1 MSKFDEFSN
10 EWLTAVEVFSLKGF
24 KDFKQAAISDAR
36 DFFTSSQEDLRRW
49 ADKFGAGEL
58 NRKELRS
65 LIRGERELLE
75 MHALHQAGVVKVRT
89 DMFVNGIL
97 DLTVNTITKV
107 FLV

>member
-10 EWLTAVEVFSLKGF
+10 EWLTAVESFSLKSF
-24 KDFKQAAISDAR
+24 KDFKEAAISDAR

-58 NRKELRS
+58 TQRELKS
-65 LIRGERELLE
+65 LVRGEQDLLE
-75 MHALHQAGVVKVRT
+75 MHALHQSGVVKVRT
-89 DMFVNGIL
+89 DMFVNGII
-97 DLTVNTITKV
+97 DLTVNTIIKV